1 MSERRTASALAYLH
15 PDFCFIMDDDSME
28 SAGIRAGDIVAFTAC
43 DHAEDGQI
51 VAVQTDSAV
60 LLLRRAA
67 RREDHLASRGSPAYF
82 QVGKG
87 RSSGGPAVKVKIT
100 YTPEQESAAQ
110 ATLDALRAMFP
121 AARVHES
128 AKKAGVSAV
137 FLTVTKPE
145 KPHNT
150 KQNS

>member
-1 MSERRTASALAYLH
+1 M
-15 PDFCFIMDDDSME
+15 
-28 SAGIRAGDIVAFTAC
+28 
-43 DHAEDGQI
+43 
-51 VAVQTDSAV
+51 
-60 LLLRRAA
+60 
-67 RREDHLASRGSPAYF
+67 
-82 QVGKG
+82 
-87 RSSGGPAVKVKIT
+87 KVKIT

-137 FLTVTKPE
+137 YLTVTNPE
-145 KPHNT
+145 KPRHT

>member
-1 MSERRTASALAYLH
+1 M
-15 PDFCFIMDDDSME
+15 
-28 SAGIRAGDIVAFTAC
+28 
-43 DHAEDGQI
+43 
-51 VAVQTDSAV
+51 
-60 LLLRRAA
+60 
-67 RREDHLASRGSPAYF
+67 
-82 QVGKG
+82 K
-87 RSSGGPAVKVKIT
+87 VKVT
-100 YTPEQESAAQ
+100 YTPEEENTAA

-145 KPHNT
+145 NPRHT